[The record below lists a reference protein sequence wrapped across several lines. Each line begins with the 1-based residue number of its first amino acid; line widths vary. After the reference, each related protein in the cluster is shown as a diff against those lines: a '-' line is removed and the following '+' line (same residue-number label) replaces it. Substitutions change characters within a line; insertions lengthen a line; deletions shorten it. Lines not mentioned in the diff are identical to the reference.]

1 MLAPQPWIK
10 PTPPALEGKVLIS
23 GLPGKSHFFSYELSK
38 YHPEPK
44 RTSTLLY
51 QRQHFPRGWRNLIA
65 LRCVNIFHCFWEP
78 GKVFLF
84 CILYSISS
92 EHKHNNDMP
101 LPFFNSE
108 VIRIKTRG
116 WLCKSV
122 SQMSD
127 GHQIRTGEFTVYFG
141 KSSPLKLPAATL

>member
-1 MLAPQPWIK
+1 M
-10 PTPPALEGKVLIS
+10 
-23 GLPGKSHFFSYELSK
+23 
-38 YHPEPK
+38 
-44 RTSTLLY
+44 
-51 QRQHFPRGWRNLIA
+51 
-65 LRCVNIFHCFWEP
+65 
-78 GKVFLF
+78 FLF

-92 EHKHNNDMP
+92 EHKLNDMP
-101 LPFFNSE
+101 LPFSNSE

-127 GHQIRTGEFTVYFG
+127 GHQIQTGEFTVYFG